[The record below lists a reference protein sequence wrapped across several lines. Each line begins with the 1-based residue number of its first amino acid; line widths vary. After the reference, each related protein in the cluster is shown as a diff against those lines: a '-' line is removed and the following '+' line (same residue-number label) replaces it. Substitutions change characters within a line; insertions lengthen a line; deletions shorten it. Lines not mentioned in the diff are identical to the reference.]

1 MISIVCPI
9 YNETKSINN
18 FVNEILKLAIIRQS
32 EYEIIFI
39 NDGSTDN
46 SLSTLLTIKKSNNN
60 IRIISL
66 SRNFGK
72 EAALTAGL
80 NFAKGDAVIPIDVD
94 LQDPPEV
101 ITQLISK
108 WKEGFQIVLAKR
120 VDRSKDSFLKRVTAN
135 LFYKVHNKLADH
147 RIPANVGDFRLMDR
161 QVVNEINKL
170 PERQRFMKGLFSW
183 IGFHTATITYNRPE
197 RTCGT
202 SHFSLWKLWNFAIE
216 GITSFSTIPLKIWT
230 YIGVIVAGISFIY
243 GTFIIFKTIF
253 LGVDV
258 PGYSSSIVIILFLGG
273 VQLIGIGVLGEY
285 IGRIY
290 LETKARPLYII
301 EKEY

>member
-18 FVNEILKLAIIRQS
+18 FVNEILKLTVIRQS
-32 EYEIIFI
+32 KYEIIFI
-39 NDGSTDN
+39 NDGSTDD
-46 SLSTLLTIKKSNNN
+46 SLSALLKIKKSNNN

-80 NFAKGDAVIPIDVD
+80 HFAKGDAVIPIDVD

-101 ITQLISK
+101 IAQLISK

-120 VDRSKDSFLKRVTAN
+120 VDRSKDNFLKRITAN
-135 LFYKVHNKLADH
+135 LFYKVHNKLAAH
-147 RIPANVGDFRLMDR
+147 KIPANVGDFRLMDR

-183 IGFHTATITYNRPE
+183 IGFNTATITYSRPE
-197 RTCGT
+197 RKCGT
-202 SHFSLWKLWNFAIE
+202 SHFSFWELWNFAIE
-216 GITSFSTIPLKIWT
+216 GITSFSTVPLKIWT

-243 GTFIIFKTIF
+243 GTFIILITLFT
-253 LGVDV
+253 GVDV
-258 PGYSSSIVIILFLGG
+258 PGYSSLMVIILFLGG
-273 VQLIGIGVLGEY
+273 IQLIGIGVLGEY

-290 LETKARPLYII
+290 FETKARPLYII

>member
-9 YNETKSINN
+9 YNETKSITN
-18 FVNEILKLAIIRQS
+18 FVNEILKVAIIS
-32 EYEIIFI
+32 ESDYEIIFI
-39 NDGSTDN
+39 NDGSTDD
-46 SLSTLLTIKKSNNN
+46 SLNTLLKIKKSNNN
-60 IRIISL
+60 IRILSL

-80 NFAKGDAVIPIDVD
+80 NVSKGDAVVPIDVD
-94 LQDPPEV
+94 LQDPPEL
-101 ITQLISK
+101 IAQLVSK
-108 WKEGFQIVLAKR
+108 WKEGYQIVLAKR
-120 VDRSKDSFLKRVTAN
+120 VDRSQDCFLKRMTAH

-147 RIPANVGDFRLMDR
+147 QIPANVGDFRLMDR
-161 QVVNEINKL
+161 RVVNEINKL

-183 IGFHTATITYNRPE
+183 VGFNTATITYARPE
-197 RTCGT
+197 RKCGN
-202 SHFSLWKLWNFAIE
+202 SCFSLWQLWNFAIE
-216 GITSFSTIPLKIWT
+216 GITSFSTVPLKIWS
-230 YIGVIVAGISFIY
+230 YIGLVIASVSFFYGI
-243 GTFIIFKTIF
+243 FIIFITLF
-253 LGVDV
+253 WGVDV
-258 PGYSSSIVIILFLGG
+258 PGYPSLIVLILFLGG

>member
-9 YNETKSINN
+9 YNEAESINK
-18 FVNEILKLAIIRQS
+18 FVEEILKLTVIHQS
-32 EYEIIFI
+32 PYEIIFI
-39 NDGSTDN
+39 NDGSTDESIN
-46 SLSTLLTIKKSNNN
+46 TLLKIKKSSNN
-60 IRIISL
+60 IRIISF

-80 NFAKGDAVIPIDVD
+80 KVSKGDAVIPIDVD

-101 ITQLISK
+101 IEQLINK

-120 VDRSKDSFLKRVTAN
+120 VDRSKDSFLKRTTAS

-147 RIPANVGDFRLMDR
+147 QIPANVGDFRLMDR
-161 QVVNEINKL
+161 CVVNEINKL

-183 IGFHTATITYNRPE
+183 VGFKTATICYSRPE
-197 RTCGT
+197 RRQGK
-202 SHFSLWKLWNFAIE
+202 SSFSFWQLWNFAIE
-216 GITSFSTIPLKIWT
+216 GITSFSTVPLKIWT
-230 YIGVIVAGISFIY
+230 YIGVIVAALSFIY
-243 GTFIIFKTIF
+243 GTLIIFITLF
-253 LGVDV
+253 FGVDV
-258 PGYSSSIVIILFLGG
+258 PGYSSLIVIILFLGG
-273 VQLIGIGVLGEY
+273 IQLIGIGVLGEY

-301 EKEY
+301 DKEY